1 MHYFVD
7 IDPVVFSIPAFVLRW
22 YIPAAALIPVAWLT
36 WKSQGATHEDP
47 AIQRQERKTSLG
59 IGLVVIAALALAAG
73 YMSATSFTYPIGPIG
88 IHWYGIMYLLGFGG
102 AWWLGQR
109 RRASG
114 RLPVTHDQFSD
125 LCFYMMIGV
134 IVGGR
139 IGYML
144 FYNTGE
150 FLANPLILF
159 RIWEG
164 GMSFHGGLLGV
175 LGAGWIWTRR
185 HAVNF
190 FDAIDFVAPLVP
202 IGLGLGRLGNFING
216 ELWGRVTDASWG
228 MIFPTG
234 VDNPPKASLDELR
247 TLAATGQLDAY
258 ARHPSQLYE
267 FALEGVVL
275 FAVLWFYSRKPR
287 PRYAVSGLFALLY
300 GLFRFAVEFVRVPDV
315 QLGYLAFD
323 WLTMGQILSLPL
335 IAIGLFL
342 LVLSR
347 RAPTAAIANVP
358 IATAVGS

>member
-1 MHYFVD
+1 
-7 IDPVVFSIPAFVLRW
+7 
-22 YIPAAALIPVAWLT
+22 
-36 WKSQGATHEDP
+36 
-47 AIQRQERKTSLG
+47 
-59 IGLVVIAALALAAG
+59 
-73 YMSATSFTYPIGPIG
+73 
-88 IHWYGIMYLLGFGG
+88 MYLLGFGG

-109 RRASG
+109 RRAAG

-144 FYNTGE
+144 FYGTAE
-150 FLANPLILF
+150 LIANPLSLF

-175 LGAGWIWTRR
+175 LGAGLIWTRR

-216 ELWGRVTDASWG
+216 ELWGRVTDAPWG
-228 MIFPTG
+228 MIFPSALEGLEKTH
-234 VDNPPKASLDELR
+234 DELR
-247 TLAATGQLDAY
+247 TMAAAGQLDAY

-275 FAVLWFYSRKPR
+275 FAVLWIYSRKPR

-335 IAIGLFL
+335 IAIGIFL

-347 RAPTAAIANVP
+347 RSPTASIASPPNAAAANV
-358 IATAVGS
+358 